1 MSKRMA
7 LHKDFLLNFDLI
19 GIGGLVRT
27 MNQNQAVVLITVVM
41 ILMDL
46 IVVMKLSQAAVLI
59 MKGAILPIVVALGIY
74 SVICSVIA
82 LSLNLVIVLIPV
94 ALTQT
99 QERVATMEIVIMEVG
114 IMGIVADLIVALAVA
129 IVGGNISFF
138 EEWSNG

>member
-1 MSKRMA
+1 
-7 LHKDFLLNFDLI
+7 
-19 GIGGLVRT
+19 
-27 MNQNQAVVLITVVM
+27 M